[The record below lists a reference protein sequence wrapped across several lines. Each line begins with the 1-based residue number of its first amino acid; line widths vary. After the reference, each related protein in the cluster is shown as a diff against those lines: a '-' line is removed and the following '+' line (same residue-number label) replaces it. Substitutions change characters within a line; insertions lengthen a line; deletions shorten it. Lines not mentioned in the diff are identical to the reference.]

1 MRYCPQG
8 SLVWTG
14 GSHCTRGG
22 TATVTA
28 LGSTGD
34 ADADAD
40 GAGGAGAA
48 AAADVRIDREDF
60 VVDYVED
67 EDEEAPLLGGGEGE
81 EEQAVVETLSSKLSS
96 LLSWSTLPSKGDT
109 DASG

>member
-1 MRYCPQG
+1 
-8 SLVWTG
+8 
-14 GSHCTRGG
+14 
-22 TATVTA
+22 
-28 LGSTGD
+28 
-34 ADADAD
+34 
-40 GAGGAGAA
+40 
-48 AAADVRIDREDF
+48 

-67 EDEEAPLLGGGEGE
+67 EDEEAPPLGGGEGE